1 MSFKLNFQNYSISN
15 PLNFSSREE
24 YLDMLTYQIE
34 NSFMKWSAMF
44 GLMEVQK
51 EILGIDD
58 YSLGQTSLEQV
69 FLFFTKN
76 ANNPPRNA

>member
-1 MSFKLNFQNYSISN
+1 
-15 PLNFSSREE
+15 
-24 YLDMLTYQIE
+24 
-34 NSFMKWSAMF
+34 MF